1 MITLHIAYTCINQV
15 FCTRNDT
22 NKDYKGNNHML
33 LTKELCYLP
42 LLKELRDLGA
52 TSFKIEGCNYDSKT
66 LKHII
71 KTYQKAMKK
80 VGFVL

>member
-1 MITLHIAYTCINQV
+1 
-15 FCTRNDT
+15 
-22 NKDYKGNNHML
+22 ML

-71 KTYQKAMKK
+71 KTYQKAISQLNNDEDMLNELNYEHL
-80 VGFVL
+80 GFTLGAMQYN